1 MNTNDEILDLLLK
14 RDLLLQRVSNGLSKE
29 IASQYIKMID
39 EAINSL
45 GKVDISLIN
54 MNKII
59 KEINSNIGLDYASVE
74 DNFNE
79 VAITEASFVPNGI
92 NALVGVDIVN
102 KKLSD
107 TLVNKIIKNSYLSDG
122 NTIKEGFEKL
132 DTRLQETFQ
141 NQIRLGVLNGDTT
154 QTIIKNLKPYMTD
167 FKDNRIDALV
177 KTALSTVVNN
187 TRLETYKENEEIFK
201 GYQHQSVL
209 DSRTTFICAERDNKE
224 WDLEL
229 KPIGHKLPFKQ
240 TPLHYRCRSII
251 LPLTKSY
258 RELGLDI
265 DEIPIGTRSS
275 LNGYVPANTS
285 FSQWFDKQS
294 ADFKENYLGKGRY
307 QLYKDGKITLSDLV
321 NQRGQTLSIK
331 DLKGISNVP
340 VKATVPKI
348 DFGYDG
354 KFNKYVENIRDEA
367 KIVIDKLPKPL
378 LIEEKGSSYLVKEQ
392 RLQAGN
398 NNENTFRH
406 EYGHHIDHALGA
418 KESGLK
424 ILRPS
429 FTSRDARIKDALSED
444 KKILKLIKRNDIIDN
459 IEKLKKEWYIED
471 IKFKGESYETK
482 YLKPIKNEY
491 GALSDIFD
499 GLTKGA
505 FFNNGLV
512 GHGSKYYAQSEKLG
526 METMANM
533 FDMWASGD
541 NSWITA
547 KQYLPNTTMQFEN
560 IMKEVID
567 GKFD

>member
-1 MNTNDEILDLLLK
+1 MNTNEEILDLLLK

-45 GKVDISLIN
+45 GRVDISLIN

-79 VAITEASFVPNGI
+79 VAITEASFIPKAINGI
-92 NALVGVDIVN
+92 VAVDIIN
-102 KKLSD
+102 KTLPDS
-107 TLVNKIIKNSYLSDG
+107 LVNKIVKNSILSDG
-122 NTIKEGFEKL
+122 YTIKEGFEKL

-167 FKDNRIDALV
+167 FKDNRIEALV
-177 KTALSTVVNN
+177 KTAVSTVVNN
-187 TRLETYKENEEIFK
+187 TRMETYKENEEIFK

-240 TPLHYRCRSII
+240 VPIHYMCRSII

-321 NQRGQTLSIK
+321 NQKGQTLSLK
-331 DLKGISNVP
+331 ELKGVSNVP

-348 DFGYDG
+348 DNSINTINSESIDKATFRLSRYADAVSKNLKSYDIDFIDGTYAGLNEVLGNYKTAG
-354 KFNKYVENIRDEA
+354 KVTTIGITNKAGAQFIPSTKWQPESHFKVGDFMSNYKSETTLSQTTIERWQERINKNIQVNTTGNYANSKFEYA
-367 KIVIDKLPKPL
+367 KILMSHEAWHKVDGDNKLTDIFMQNLYSKGIIKDKLDDYSYKISYYAGKAGNDELFAEVGALYSNNRRHLIPK
-378 LIEEKGSSYLVKEQ
+378 EM
-392 RLQAGN
+392 LQAF
-398 NNENTFRH
+398 EETIERV
-406 EYGHHIDHALGA
+406 
-418 KESGLK
+418 
-424 ILRPS
+424 
-429 FTSRDARIKDALSED
+429 
-444 KKILKLIKRNDIIDN
+444 KK
-459 IEKLKKEWYIED
+459 
-471 IKFKGESYETK
+471 
-482 YLKPIKNEY
+482 
-491 GALSDIFD
+491 
-499 GLTKGA
+499 
-505 FFNNGLV
+505 
-512 GHGSKYYAQSEKLG
+512 
-526 METMANM
+526 
-533 FDMWASGD
+533 
-541 NSWITA
+541 
-547 KQYLPNTTMQFEN
+547 
-560 IMKEVID
+560 
-567 GKFD
+567 

>member
-1 MNTNDEILDLLLK
+1 MANINDEILDLLIK
-14 RDLLLQRVSNGLSKE
+14 RDLLLQRVGNGLSKE
-29 IASQYIKMID
+29 VASQYIKMID

-59 KEINSNIGLDYASVE
+59 KEINSNIGLDYSKVE
-74 DNFNE
+74 DSLNE
-79 VAITEASFVPNGI
+79 VAITEASFIPNGI

-132 DTRLQETFQ
+132 DVKVQEIFQ
-141 NQIRLGVLNGDTT
+141 NQIRLGVLNGSTT
-154 QTIIKNLKPYMTD
+154 QEIISNLKPYISNLT
-167 FKDNRIDALV
+167 KNQIDSLT

-187 TRLETYKENEEIFK
+187 TRMETYKENEEIFK

-240 TPLHYRCRSII
+240 TPLHYKCRSII

-307 QLYKDGKITLSDLV
+307 KLFEDGKITLSDLV
-321 NQRGQTLSIK
+321 NQKGKVLTIK
-331 DLKGISNVP
+331 EL
-340 VKATVPKI
+340 
-348 DFGYDG
+348 
-354 KFNKYVENIRDEA
+354 
-367 KIVIDKLPKPL
+367 
-378 LIEEKGSSYLVKEQ
+378 
-392 RLQAGN
+392 
-398 NNENTFRH
+398 
-406 EYGHHIDHALGA
+406 
-418 KESGLK
+418 
-424 ILRPS
+424 
-429 FTSRDARIKDALSED
+429 
-444 KKILKLIKRNDIIDN
+444 KKI
-459 IEKLKKEWYIED
+459 
-471 IKFKGESYETK
+471 S
-482 YLKPIKNEY
+482 
-491 GALSDIFD
+491 
-499 GLTKGA
+499 
-505 FFNNGLV
+505 
-512 GHGSKYYAQSEKLG
+512 
-526 METMANM
+526 
-533 FDMWASGD
+533 
-541 NSWITA
+541 
-547 KQYLPNTTMQFEN
+547 
-560 IMKEVID
+560 
-567 GKFD
+567 

>member
-79 VAITEASFVPNGI
+79 IAITEASFIPKAINGI
-92 NALVGVDIVN
+92 VAVDIMN
-102 KKLSD
+102 KTLPDS
-107 TLVNKIIKNSYLSDG
+107 LVNKIVRNSYLSDG
-122 NTIKEGFEKL
+122 LTIKQGFEKL

-167 FKDNRIDALV
+167 FKDNRIEALV
-177 KTALSTVVNN
+177 KTAVSTVVNN
-187 TRLETYKENEEIFK
+187 TRMETYKENESIFK

-307 QLYKDGKITLSDLV
+307 QLYKDGKIDLSDLV
-321 NQRGQTLSIK
+321 NQRGQTLT
-331 DLKGISNVP
+331 LK
-340 VKATVPKI
+340 
-348 DFGYDG
+348 
-354 KFNKYVENIRDEA
+354 E
-367 KIVIDKLPKPL
+367 
-378 LIEEKGSSYLVKEQ
+378 
-392 RLQAGN
+392 
-398 NNENTFRH
+398 
-406 EYGHHIDHALGA
+406 
-418 KESGLK
+418 LK
-424 ILRPS
+424 V
-429 FTSRDARIKDALSED
+429 LS
-444 KKILKLIKRNDIIDN
+444 
-459 IEKLKKEWYIED
+459 
-471 IKFKGESYETK
+471 
-482 YLKPIKNEY
+482 
-491 GALSDIFD
+491 
-499 GLTKGA
+499 
-505 FFNNGLV
+505 
-512 GHGSKYYAQSEKLG
+512 
-526 METMANM
+526 
-533 FDMWASGD
+533 
-541 NSWITA
+541 
-547 KQYLPNTTMQFEN
+547 
-560 IMKEVID
+560 
-567 GKFD
+567 

>member
-1 MNTNDEILDLLLK
+1 MNTNEEILDLLLK

-79 VAITEASFVPNGI
+79 VAITEASFIPKAINGI
-92 NALVGVDIVN
+92 VAVDIMN
-102 KKLSD
+102 KTLPDS
-107 TLVNKIIKNSYLSDG
+107 LVNKIVKNSILSDG
-122 NTIKEGFEKL
+122 YTIKEGFEKL

-154 QTIIKNLKPYMTD
+154 QTIIKNLKPYMAD

-177 KTALSTVVNN
+177 KTAVSTVVNN

-209 DSRTTFICAERDNKE
+209 DSRTTFICAERDNKQ

-331 DLKGISNVP
+331 DLKGISNIP

-367 KIVIDKLPKPL
+367 KIVIDKLPKPKE
-378 LIEEKGSSYLVKEQ
+378 ITNAKSGFYHSSYEL
-392 RLQAGN
+392 LADGN
-398 NNENTFRH
+398 NANTFLH
-406 EYGHHIDHALGA
+406 EYGHHIDFKLGKINTIGVIDEISNNKFKDSIKQDFNFNEFGKKELVSGGKKLINQLNIVEELTEMRQKYGKDRLGA
-418 KESGLK
+418 V
-424 ILRPS
+424 
-429 FTSRDARIKDALSED
+429 T
-444 KKILKLIKRNDIIDN
+444 
-459 IEKLKKEWYIED
+459 
-471 IKFKGESYETK
+471 
-482 YLKPIKNEY
+482 
-491 GALSDIFD
+491 DIFD
-499 GLTKGA
+499 AIFDGKLMDSYG
-505 FFNNGLV
+505 FI
-512 GHGSKYYAQSEKLG
+512 GHGKNYYKKENSKQH
-526 METMANM
+526 ETFANI
-533 FDMWASGD
+533 FQLWAND
-541 NSWITA
+541 KELFEYIKA
-547 KQYLPNTTMQFEN
+547 KMPSTTKEFEIIIKGIIN
-560 IMKEVID
+560 D
-567 GKFD
+567 

>member
-79 VAITEASFVPNGI
+79 IAITEASFIPKAINGI
-92 NALVGVDIVN
+92 VAVDIMN
-102 KKLSD
+102 KTLPDS
-107 TLVNKIIKNSYLSDG
+107 LVNKIVKNSILSDG
-122 NTIKEGFEKL
+122 YTIKEGFEKL
-132 DTRLQETFQ
+132 DIRLQETFQ

-154 QTIIKNLKPYMTD
+154 QTIIKNLKPYMMD
-167 FKDNRIDALV
+167 FKDNRIEALV

-209 DSRTTFICAERDNKE
+209 DSRTTFICAERDNKQ

-240 TPLHYRCRSII
+240 TPIHYKCRSII

-321 NQRGQTLSIK
+321 NQRGQTLSLK
-331 DLKGISNVP
+331 ELKGVSNVQT
-340 VKATVPKI
+340 KTTVPKI
-348 DFGYDG
+348 DFGYNG

-367 KIVIDKLPKPL
+367 KIVIDKLPKPNK
-378 LIEEKGSSYLVKEQ
+378 IEIDDYGLYNSSTKTLVTSSDLEPA
-392 RLQAGN
+392 R
-398 NNENTFRH
+398 TFAH
-406 EYGHHIDHALGA
+406 EYGHHIDFMLEKDGMTQKIIPSLRLFDPFDLDREIKTEQRRDVFLSVLNKKGDLKYA
-418 KESGLK
+418 GLHD
-424 ILRPS
+424 IL
-429 FTSRDARIKDALSED
+429 DAQS
-444 KKILKLIKRNDIIDN
+444 
-459 IEKLKKEWYIED
+459 
-471 IKFKGESYETK
+471 
-482 YLKPIKNEY
+482 
-491 GALSDIFD
+491 
-499 GLTKGA
+499 
-505 FFNNGLV
+505 NGLMQKRGFI
-512 GHGSKYYAQSEKLG
+512 GHGEDYWRDMGYNE
-526 METMANM
+526 ENFANM
-533 FDMWASGD
+533 FQLWSENGKI
-541 NSWITA
+541 WEETKI
-547 KQYLPNTTMQFEN
+547 LFPNTTKEFEL
-560 IMKEVID
+560 IMKDIID

>member
-45 GKVDISLIN
+45 GRVDISLIN

-79 VAITEASFVPNGI
+79 VAITEASFIPKAINGI
-92 NALVGVDIVN
+92 VAVDIVN

-187 TRLETYKENEEIFK
+187 TRMETYKENEEIFK

-209 DSRTTFICAERDNKE
+209 DSRTTFICAERDNKQ

-240 TPLHYRCRSII
+240 TPIHYKCRSII

-321 NQRGQTLSIK
+321 NQRGKVLTIKELKELS
-331 DLKGISNVP
+331 
-340 VKATVPKI
+340 
-348 DFGYDG
+348 
-354 KFNKYVENIRDEA
+354 
-367 KIVIDKLPKPL
+367 
-378 LIEEKGSSYLVKEQ
+378 
-392 RLQAGN
+392 
-398 NNENTFRH
+398 
-406 EYGHHIDHALGA
+406 
-418 KESGLK
+418 
-424 ILRPS
+424 
-429 FTSRDARIKDALSED
+429 
-444 KKILKLIKRNDIIDN
+444 
-459 IEKLKKEWYIED
+459 
-471 IKFKGESYETK
+471 
-482 YLKPIKNEY
+482 
-491 GALSDIFD
+491 
-499 GLTKGA
+499 
-505 FFNNGLV
+505 
-512 GHGSKYYAQSEKLG
+512 
-526 METMANM
+526 
-533 FDMWASGD
+533 
-541 NSWITA
+541 
-547 KQYLPNTTMQFEN
+547 
-560 IMKEVID
+560 
-567 GKFD
+567 

>member
-1 MNTNDEILDLLLK
+1 MNTNEEILDLLLK

-59 KEINSNIGLDYASVE
+59 KEINSNIGLDYANVE

-79 VAITEASFVPNGI
+79 VAITEASFIPKAINGI
-92 NALVGVDIVN
+92 VAVDIMN
-102 KKLSD
+102 KTLPDS
-107 TLVNKIIKNSYLSDG
+107 LVNKIVKNSILSDG
-122 NTIKEGFEKL
+122 YTIKEGFEKL

-167 FKDNRIDALV
+167 FKDNRIEALV
-177 KTALSTVVNN
+177 KTAVSTVVNN
-187 TRLETYKENEEIFK
+187 TRMETYKENESIFK

-240 TPLHYRCRSII
+240 TPIHYKCRSII

-307 QLYKDGKITLSDLV
+307 QLYKDGKIDLSDLV
-321 NQRGQTLSIK
+321 NQKGQTLSLK
-331 DLKGISNVP
+331 ELKGISNVP

-367 KIVIDKLPKPL
+367 KIVIDKLPKPNY
-378 LIEEKGSSYLVKEQ
+378 ISESKNGESFYSYGSISTS
-392 RLQAGN
+392 N
-398 NNENTFRH
+398 NKDHFIH
-406 EYGHHIDHALGA
+406 EYGHHIDSKLN
-418 KESGLK
+418 KNNNSKYFSENTNLFSTIRDELSK
-424 ILRPS
+424 SLNIKSEKSVFDFMDSYDSILRKS
-429 FTSRDARIKDALSED
+429 DNYVNKRDLF
-444 KKILKLIKRNDIIDN
+444 
-459 IEKLKKEWYIED
+459 ED
-471 IKFKGESYETK
+471 ILDASF
-482 YLKPIKNEY
+482 N
-491 GALSDIFD
+491 GAIFD
-499 GLTKGA
+499 KGY
-505 FFNNGLV
+505 GT
-512 GHGSKYYAQSEKLG
+512 GHGSVYYKSNEYRKHT
-526 METMANM
+526 ETFANL
-533 FDMWASGD
+533 FALYSDKK
-541 NSWITA
+541 SWDAVSYAMPKTA
-547 KQYLPNTTMQFEN
+547 KEFEN
-560 IMKEVID
+560 IMK
-567 GKFD
+567 

>member
-79 VAITEASFVPNGI
+79 VAITEASFIPKAINGI
-92 NALVGVDIVN
+92 VAVDIMN
-102 KKLSD
+102 KTLPDS
-107 TLVNKIIKNSYLSDG
+107 LVNKIVKNSILSDG
-122 NTIKEGFEKL
+122 YTIKEGFEKL

-177 KTALSTVVNN
+177 KTAVSTVVNN
-187 TRLETYKENEEIFK
+187 TRMETYKENEEIFK

-209 DSRTTFICAERDNKE
+209 DSRTTFICAERDNKQ

-240 TPLHYRCRSII
+240 TPIHYKCRSII

-321 NQRGQTLSIK
+321 NQRGQTLSLK
-331 DLKGISNVP
+331 ELKGVSNVQT
-340 VKATVPKI
+340 KTTVPKI
-348 DFGYDG
+348 DFGYGG

-367 KIVIDKLPKPL
+367 KIVIDKLPKPKEIKL
-378 LIEEKGSSYLVKEQ
+378 EEKSSYYNGVVNLNQAKASQ
-392 RLQAGN
+392 RSFL
-398 NNENTFRH
+398 H
-406 EYGHHIDHALGA
+406 EYGHYVDDYIGKNIGFEKTEDGQNIFNEISSSARFKKAFRSDRKLFNETVGID
-418 KESGLK
+418 K
-424 ILRPS
+424 
-429 FTSRDARIKDALSED
+429 F
-444 KKILKLIKRNDIIDN
+444 
-459 IEKLKKEWYIED
+459 KKEYD
-471 IKFKGESYETK
+471 A
-482 YLKPIKNEY
+482 YLERKDQQKTIDRY
-491 GALSDIFD
+491 GGLSDIFD
-499 GLTKGA
+499 AMT
-505 FFNNGLV
+505 NGEIRNARLP
-512 GHGSKYYAQSEKLG
+512 GHGSAYWEMSGASSQYKESFANTFEAYARGGKDWELRQKYTPSLAKELELIIEEFNKNKLG
-526 METMANM
+526 
-533 FDMWASGD
+533 
-541 NSWITA
+541 
-547 KQYLPNTTMQFEN
+547 EN
-560 IMKEVID
+560 IW
-567 GKFD
+567 